1 MKIYFERHPVGEI
14 VEDGKE
20 PPVFQYAL
28 EWINQHGA
36 FPISTTMPIR
46 EHPHGW
52 DLLGPWLLNLLP
64 EDNDAIRQIARI
76 LDVPHTDVLG
86 LLQQVGRDTS
96 GAISFAERG
105 ATDLKVIPVESEDAL
120 ERIIN
125 DLPKKPLLAGDDG
138 VSMSLAGVQTKLA
151 VRVLDN
157 GQIAIPVDGAASSHI
172 LKPDSKNLWGSVH
185 NEAFCMTLAN
195 LVGIP
200 TPPVTTGIAG
210 SRSYLLVGRYDRLDQ
225 GDVLRRLHQEDFCQA
240 LGLPPSAKYQHSQF
254 RGPKGNFAMM
264 ADRLRQVA
272 GAGEVLKLW
281 DAMVLN
287 ILCCNTDAH
296 MKNYSILI
304 AGDGIE
310 LTPIYDVVC
319 AAVWDGITRNFA
331 LDIGGIRDGDYLERR
346 HWEREAKKCGLR
358 PDGAVQR
365 VEALSRAV
373 LEQAEPARKMVEA
386 MPAGGH
392 ALLGQIE
399 EAVARRSQTILNGLD
414 Q

>member
-1 MKIYFERHPVGEI
+1 MGEI
-14 VEDGKE
+14 VEDENK
-20 PPVFQYAL
+20 PPVFQYSQ
-28 EWINQHGA
+28 EWIDQPEA
-36 FPISTTMPIR
+36 FPISTTIPIR
-46 EHPHGW
+46 EQPHGW
-52 DLLGPWLLNLLP
+52 GLLGPWLLNLLP

-105 ATDLKVIPVESEDAL
+105 STVLKVIPVEGEEAL

-125 DLPKKPLLAGDDG
+125 GLPQKPFLAGDDG

-151 VRVLDN
+151 VRVLDD
-157 GQIAIPVDGAASSHI
+157 GQIAIPVDGIASSHI

-185 NEAFCMTLAN
+185 NEAFCMALAN

-210 SRSYLLVGRYDRLDQ
+210 ERTYLLVERYDRLDQ
-225 GDVLRRLHQEDFCQA
+225 GGVLRRLHQEDFCQA
-240 LGLPPSAKYQHSQF
+240 LSLPPSAKYQHSQF
-254 RGPKGNFAMM
+254 RGPKRNFAMM
-264 ADRLRQVA
+264 SDRLRQVG

-287 ILCCNTDAH
+287 VLCCNTDAH

-304 AGDGIE
+304 AGDGLE
-310 LTPIYDVVC
+310 LTPIYDVMC
-319 AAVWDGITRNFA
+319 AVVWDGITKNFA
-331 LDIGGIRDGDYLERR
+331 LDIGGKREGNYLERR

-358 PDGAVQR
+358 PDGAVER

-373 LEQAEPARKMVEA
+373 LEQVEPARKTVEA

-392 ALLGQIE
+392 ALLGHVE
-399 EAVARRSQTILNGLD
+399 EAVAKRSQTILNGLD